1 MKIEEMDRILSHQW
15 YPLEASRRLK
25 RIAENISSD
34 GLSLVLKKAYCLGV
48 IDGKRAERQR
58 RKRI

>member
-25 RIAENISSD
+25 HIAENVSRD
-34 GLSLVLKKAYCLGV
+34 GLSFVLKKAYCLGV
-48 IDGKRAERQR
+48 IDGKRTERQR
-58 RKRI
+58 HKRI